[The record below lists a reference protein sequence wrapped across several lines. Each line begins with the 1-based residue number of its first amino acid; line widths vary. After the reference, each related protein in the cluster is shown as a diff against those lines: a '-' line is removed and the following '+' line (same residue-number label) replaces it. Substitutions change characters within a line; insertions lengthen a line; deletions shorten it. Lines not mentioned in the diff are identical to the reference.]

1 MCNGSDAKSL
11 IPVTVHSFRSTD
23 WTRVVHFSHASFT
36 DRPHEMEMCEIQQ
49 DWRNVTWSE
58 DGAPG
63 STHTGPVMS
72 DSNSRKVLVRR
83 PSRITTDGRG
93 RSVWADPVESAELEL
108 VSTQMLKVMLTSR
121 DDTDRNAIREA
132 ANTETDGV
140 LARDPRSGG
149 FEIIDDDEL
158 QAILDVNQ
166 GLPKLSKPADATLE
180 PLRDYPADDE
190 LSLVSTQ
197 ALRKVLRRD
206 EDESANDGE
215 LPDEPAG
222 FNPYDNS

>member
-1 MCNGSDAKSL
+1 MVGKSHGAQNRAGGPE
-11 IPVTVHSFRSTD
+11 PVAT
-23 WTRVVHFSHASFT
+23 
-36 DRPHEMEMCEIQQ
+36 I
-49 DWRNVTWSE
+49 RNVTQS
-58 DGAPG
+58 DDRVRRPAQTSG
-63 STHTGPVMS
+63 VMS
-72 DSNSRKVLVRR
+72 DKKQDSRKVLVKR

-121 DDTDRNAIREA
+121 DDSDREAIRVA
-132 ANTETDGV
+132 ANTETEGI
-140 LARDPRSGG
+140 LARNPESGS

-166 GLPKLSKPADATLE
+166 GLPKISKSTDATVE
-180 PLRDYPADDE
+180 PLRDYADHEE

-197 ALRKVLRRD
+197 ALRKVLHRD
-206 EDESANDGE
+206 EEESANDPE

-222 FNPYDNS
+222 FNPYDRG